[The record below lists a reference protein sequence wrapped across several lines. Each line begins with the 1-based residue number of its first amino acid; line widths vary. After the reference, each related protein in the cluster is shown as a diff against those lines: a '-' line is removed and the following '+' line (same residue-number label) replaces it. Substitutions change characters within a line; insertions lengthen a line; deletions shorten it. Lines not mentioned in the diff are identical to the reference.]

1 MPALGRQR
9 KVDLCEF
16 EGSLVYKVSWR
27 RARATQRNPVLKKKK
42 CSGPTWET
50 VSKINIDKY
59 KKQTNVCMC
68 VEFQGDKSLSRQGV
82 NGSEG
87 QGWQQEQKD
96 EALIS

>member
-42 CSGPTWET
+42 
-50 VSKINIDKY
+50 VFRANL
-59 KKQTNVCMC
+59 
-68 VEFQGDKSLSRQGV
+68 GDCLKNKHR
-82 NGSEG
+82 
-87 QGWQQEQKD
+87 
-96 EALIS
+96 